1 MAGLSFTWTL
11 QFDAV
16 GWAVCTIADGHG
28 QAEASA
34 SDVTGG
40 PEYLLRAIT
49 SLVRGAAEARAEFE
63 AEGPAFRWF
72 FRRDGT
78 DAEIRLVEAPDS
90 RCPDS
95 EGFVIWSG
103 RHSVY
108 ALAGAIV
115 DGFDRARS
123 ELGEDAYRAQWGRAF
138 PHADV
143 QALRAAQL
151 AGER

>member
-16 GWAVCTIADGHG
+16 GWAVCTIADEHG

-63 AEGPAFRWF
+63 AEGPVFRWF
-72 FRRDGT
+72 FRRDGI
-78 DAEIRLVEAPDS
+78 DAKIRLVEAPDS
-90 RCPDS
+90 RCQDS
-95 EGFVIWSG
+95 D
-103 RHSVY
+103 SVY
-108 ALAGAIV
+108 AFAEAIV

-143 QALRAAQL
+143 EALRAAQL